1 MKFKKHVFYLKNL
14 SSPMELNT
22 AVQIDLKSIL
32 QGIALLDTNNLR
44 LFGNEVLQLVL
55 RRTADDE
62 QVKELG
68 LVYQIYTLIPQ
79 ETKLRYDE
87 LVAKLEREELNSK
100 EHQEYV
106 DLNEQMEN
114 FSVERLKLLIELA
127 EIRQTTVPNVMLQ
140 LGLQKRMQLSY

>member
-1 MKFKKHVFYLKNL
+1 
-14 SSPMELNT
+14 MELNT

>member
-1 MKFKKHVFYLKNL
+1 
-14 SSPMELNT
+14 MELNS

-32 QGIALLDTNNLR
+32 QGIALLDTSNLR

-55 RRTADDE
+55 RRTANDE
-62 QVKELG
+62 QVREMG

-79 ETKLRYDE
+79 EIKIRYDE
-87 LVAKLEREELNSK
+87 LLTKLETDDLDAK

-106 DLNEQMEN
+106 ELNEQMEN

-140 LGLQKRMQLSY
+140 LGLQKTHDA